1 MPRHPIRGRG
11 SAYRQRSEPMGRRR
25 RARRLPAEQLAAAG
39 ELPGRAAAEP
49 GRGGLLSAGPGRA
62 AAAMAKG
69 AGARRGEAAGWG
81 WWRGLRGA
89 GQGGARGSRRLWGG
103 RGAEAPPGRCRR
115 DSSPARCAQLAGKGL
130 GRRGSACR
138 EQRAL

>member
-1 MPRHPIRGRG
+1 
-11 SAYRQRSEPMGRRR
+11 MGRRR

-69 AGARRGEAAGWG
+69 ARARRGEAAGPG
-81 WWRGLRGA
+81 VAAGSPRRGA
-89 GQGGARGSRRLWGG
+89 RRRSGLPAAAGRPG
-103 RGAEAPPGRCRR
+103 RGGSSREVPAGLLPRAVCAARREGAGPPRLGLPGAA
-115 DSSPARCAQLAGKGL
+115 SPLNMAQAAA
-130 GRRGSACR
+130 GRR
-138 EQRAL
+138 